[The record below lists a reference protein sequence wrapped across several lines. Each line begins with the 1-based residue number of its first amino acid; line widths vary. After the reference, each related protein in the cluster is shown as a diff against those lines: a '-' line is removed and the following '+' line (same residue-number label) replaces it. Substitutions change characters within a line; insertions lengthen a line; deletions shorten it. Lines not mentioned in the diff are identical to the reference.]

1 MYDEFERAVTGRTK
15 RGIPVFGW
23 ILIVVASLFMF
34 GVVGVGFAAYKT
46 ANIVKRELSGARAG
60 EIARELAEME
70 RQLATEL
77 QGVDGQ
83 VAEEVSLAIREV
95 RREMER
101 SFGNEA
107 PLYAANLLSRMGP
120 EVDRILQ
127 NPAAGLALLQDLG
140 SSDSPERA
148 LRDVLEGSLR
158 IRTGDGEMLAELWSG
173 EDGGSLVIQGADGEE
188 LNLDLIRADG
198 GGALVIQSPEGHLR
212 FGAGSEAEGLPG
224 WVPEFQGM
232 PANPQALFSV
242 ASEDGGLGAVSWE
255 TDRPLKA
262 VMEEYRDMVSREGY
276 RIREEHSAHSG
287 NHLEVGFWAE
297 NADQGRVIFFSGSQ
311 EDGANRILLGYGEE
325 IG

>member
-1 MYDEFERAVTGRTK
+1 MYDEFERAVTGRAK

-46 ANIVKRELSGARAG
+46 ATVVKRELSGARAG

-212 FGAGSEAEGLPG
+212 FGAGSEAVGLPG
-224 WVPEFQGM
+224 WVPEFHGM
-232 PANPQALFSV
+232 PANPQPLFSV

-262 VMEEYRDMVSREGY
+262 VMEEYREMASREGY

-311 EDGANRILLGYGEE
+311 EDGANRVLLGYGEE